1 MYTDFQ
7 DRKSIS
13 KKHDQVIRK
22 MAALERIVK
31 ERTGETYQKFK
42 KLKQVFEGTKIKM
55 DNLQSDKD
63 NLMGKFK
70 SVLEGNSKL
79 SEKAKKLFAKLQ
91 NVSRKFQKVCFIKS
105 PLFKDIC
112 KLISIL
118 KIKHIIY

>member
-1 MYTDFQ
+1 MQ

-91 NVSRKFQKVCFIKS
+91 NVSRRFQKVRCIKS
-105 PLFKDIC
+105 PLLFKRFLQAYLYINT
-112 KLISIL
+112 KN
-118 KIKHIIY
+118 